1 MFVSCQ
7 KYPNKKT
14 PSFTIKSNI
23 LYSKD
28 LHLKN
33 LLKIEAVNER
43 YILIKCEENA
53 AKISSMYRN
62 S

>member
-33 LLKIEAVNER
+33 LFKIEAVNER
-43 YILIKCEENA
+43 YILIKREENA
-53 AKISSMYRN
+53 AKISSMYQN